1 MHAAA
6 DFVQEKNE
14 LQSVLASGIFNRAPN
29 LAHVLT
35 YVCGQYFEGAAQQI
49 KEYNIAVEAL
59 GRPAGFDQKRDSIVR
74 VEAHRLRK
82 RLREYYQTDGAGHTV
97 RIDIPSGQYAPQ
109 FVRQR
114 PPQPILGEEAVVAR
128 VALKIEAPVERP
140 AGHAQDQV
148 AVQAENQAANQA
160 IVPLLNPVSFGPAK
174 PLLLA
179 PPAKPHSGSWI
190 ALSLAVVALSAVL
203 LWKGPGAKPGKPA
216 PSAVAGTVPAPS
228 QETRILAGLQSG
240 AYTDHFGRIWQSD
253 HYFQGGAVFE
263 STGHPIL
270 AARDPRLFRSR
281 REGAF
286 TYDIP
291 LPPGVY
297 ELRLYFAETLYGEN
311 NMAGGGETS
320 RIFNVFANGAAIL
333 NSFDVIGEVGA
344 STADIRAFKDI
355 WPAAD
360 GKLHLKFEPQTN
372 PAIVS
377 AIEIT
382 PGTPGKLRPI
392 RIVSREH
399 PYTDRRGRTWAAD
412 GYSRGGQLVMR
423 TEPAQN
429 IDDPEL
435 LRGERYGNLTY
446 VIPVP
451 AGRYGVTLY
460 FDEAW
465 FGPAN
470 FAGGGVGSRIFDIL
484 CNGVA
489 IRRGFDIFKEAH
501 GSDRAVVFP
510 IHGVEPDA
518 QGRLNLSLVPIRN
531 YASLN
536 ALEVVDES
544 K

>member
-6 DFVQEKNE
+6 DFTQEKNE

-29 LAHVLT
+29 LALVLN
-35 YVCGQYFEGAAQQI
+35 YICEKYFEGEGEQI

-82 RLREYYQTDGAGHTV
+82 RLREYYEAEGADHSV
-97 RIDIPSGQYAPQ
+97 RIDIPSGQYAPH
-109 FVRQR
+109 FVRQH
-114 PPQPILGEEAVVAR
+114 PPQTSLSEEAVVAP
-128 VALKIEAPVERP
+128 VSLEAAVLNIDGRP
-140 AGHAQDQV
+140 LDCPPETAQDQTETQAV
-148 AVQAENQAANQA
+148 A
-160 IVPLLNPVSFGPAK
+160 PLLNPISIGPAK

-179 PPAKPHSGSWI
+179 PQSKGRAGIWI
-190 ALSLAVVALSAVL
+190 ALSLAAMVL
-203 LWKGPGAKPGKPA
+203 LGVFIWKATAAKPVKTGA
-216 PSAVAGTVPAPS
+216 PLSGTSPGPSLEIRIMAGVERGP
-228 QETRILAGLQSG
+228 
-240 AYTDHFGRIWQSD
+240 YTDRFGRVWQSD
-253 HYFQGGAVFE
+253 AYFQGGAAFE
-263 STGHPIL
+263 SAGHAIA
-270 AARDPRLFRSR
+270 AARDQRLFRSR

-297 ELRLYFAETLYGEN
+297 ELRLYFAETLYGDN

-320 RIFNVFANGAAIL
+320 RIFSVAANGAEIL
-333 NSFDVIGEVGA
+333 HEFDVIGETAA
-344 STADIRAFKDI
+344 STADVRAFKDI
-355 WPAAD
+355 APAAD
-360 GKLHLKFEPQTN
+360 GKLHLRFAPVTN

-392 RIVSREH
+392 RMVSREH
-399 PYTDRRGRTWAAD
+399 PYTDKQGRTWAAD
-412 GYSRGGQLVMR
+412 SYSSGGQLVTR
-423 TEPAQN
+423 TEPVSN
-429 IDDPEL
+429 LDDPEL
-435 LRGERYGNLTY
+435 LRGERYGNLAY

-460 FDEAW
+460 FAEGW
-465 FGPAN
+465 FGPGN
-470 FAGGGVGSRIFDIL
+470 FAGGGVGSRLFDIL
-484 CNGVA
+484 FNGVA
-489 IRRGFDIFKEAH
+489 LRRGFDIFKEAH
-501 GSDRAVVFP
+501 GGYRAVVLP
-510 IHGVEPDA
+510 LHGLEPDP
-518 QGRLNLSLVPIRN
+518 QGKLTIKLVPVRN

>member
-35 YVCGQYFEGAAQQI
+35 YVCDQYFEGAAQQI

-82 RLREYYQTDGAGHTV
+82 RLREYYEADGAGHSV

-109 FVRQR
+109 FVRQG
-114 PPQPILGEEAVVAR
+114 PPQPSLGEETVVAR
-128 VALKIEAPVERP
+128 VALKIDAPVERP
-140 AGHAQDQV
+140 AGPARDQV
-148 AVQAENQAANQA
+148 EIQAENRTVA
-160 IVPLLNPVSFGPAK
+160 PLLNPVSFSPPK

-179 PPAKPHSGSWI
+179 PPAKRQVGSWI
-190 ALSLAVVALSAVL
+190 ALSLAFSALFGVL
-203 LWKGPGAKPGKPA
+203 LWKMPAAKPGKA
-216 PSAVAGTVPAPS
+216 AVSAMAGAVPGPS

-240 AYTDHFGRIWQSD
+240 VYTDRFGRTWQSD
-253 HYFQGGAVFE
+253 RYFQGGAVFE
-263 STGHPIL
+263 SAGHPIA

-320 RIFNVFANGAAIL
+320 RIFDVFANGAGIL
-333 NSFDVIGEVGA
+333 RGFDVIGEAGA

-355 WPAAD
+355 SPAAD

-392 RIVSREH
+392 RLVSREH
-399 PYTDRRGRTWAAD
+399 PYTDKQGRTWAAD

-423 TEPAQN
+423 TEPAAN

-446 VIPVP
+446 VIPAP
-451 AGRYGVTLY
+451 AGRYGITLY
-460 FDEAW
+460 FVEAW
-465 FGPAN
+465 FGPGN

-489 IRRGFDIFKEAH
+489 LRRGFDIFKEAH
-501 GSDRAVVFP
+501 GSDRALVFP

-518 QGRLNLSLVPIRN
+518 QGKLNISLIPIRN